1 MSILD
6 ISTLRGCIL
15 SILIYYLG
23 REYSRSISG
32 TIWANMPLFPA
43 LIAGHITSVI
53 LTCFLLGASRGSTF
67 IFIIITGRSRSRIS
81 TILAILIIIITSA
94 WAGVWFRGTLI
105 LGFSAFLG
113 FPPSLFPLI
122 FFYNSKY
129 TGNWLVICGL
139 SPIGFR

>member
-1 MSILD
+1 MSFLD

-23 REYSRSISG
+23 REHSRSISG

-67 IFIIITGRSRSRIS
+67 IFIIIAGRSRSRVS
-81 TILAILIIIITSA
+81 TSLAIVIIITSA
-94 WAGVWFRGTLI
+94 WAGVWSRGTLI
-105 LGFSAFLG
+105 LGISAFLG
-113 FPPSLFPLI
+113 IPPSVIPLI
-122 FFYNSKY
+122 LLYES
-129 TGNWLVICGL
+129 
-139 SPIGFR
+139 